1 MILLATAL
9 AMTAADLDALDSAV
23 QRCDREAVNPI
34 FAGVAAS
41 RSLFTTETYREQEA
55 IVAERLD
62 ISNRKRALREA
73 SGAALKGFQEENDA
87 LMGAATLKAAYRV
100 DVEPILAMARLE
112 AGAAIDPVGANRAS
126 NYRAKVAA
134 ERPEVSGAGGGIV

>member
-73 SGAALKGFQEENDA
+73 SGAAMKGGDTMAKLDLQSLALEDRQRALNDRR
-87 LMGAATLKAAYRV
+87 M
-100 DVEPILAMARLE
+100 LE
-112 AGAAIDPVGANRAS
+112 GLRGEAIDAKRRYYLAHCANG
-126 NYRAKVAA
+126 KK
-134 ERPEVSGAGGGIV
+134 